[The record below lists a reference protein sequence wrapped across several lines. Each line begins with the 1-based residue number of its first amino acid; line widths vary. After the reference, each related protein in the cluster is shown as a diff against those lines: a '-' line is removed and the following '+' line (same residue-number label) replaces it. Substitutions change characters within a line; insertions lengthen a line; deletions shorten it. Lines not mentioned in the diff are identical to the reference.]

1 MKNLLKLVFI
11 VGLPVL
17 AGSCRHYYYMPN
29 TPLMPAFQN
38 RHDAVL
44 NVALCDQSGTEIQA
58 AYSPLKYTAVLLN
71 HMSVDRKFAS
81 TDEWAKGRLTE
92 GGLGF
97 YYGKH
102 PWSVH
107 LLGGYGG
114 GFVENGYGLLPG
126 NGNGYAKSRLKLE
139 QYFIQ
144 PGFVLQ
150 TSHLKLGLVFRHVWL
165 HYYKGDSDVISID
178 QDELNALKAIEER
191 TPFSFTELGVTLGF
205 RLRPFTFSYNVVS
218 IIDTRSTYR
227 DLHFKNGNRSVM
239 VTLALNEL
247 WRKREAPGP
256 TPGNK

>member
-1 MKNLLKLVFI
+1 MKNLLKLLFVA
-11 VGLPVL
+11 GLPAL

-44 NVALCDQSGTEIQA
+44 NVGLCDQSGTEIQA

-71 HMSVDRKFAS
+71 HMSIDRKFS
-81 TDEWAKGRLTE
+81 TQDEWAKGRLTE
-92 GGLGF
+92 GGFGF

-102 PWSVH
+102 PWSLH

-150 TSHLKLGLVFRHVWL
+150 SPHLKLGLVLRHVWL
-165 HYYKGDSDVISID
+165 HYYKGDTDVLSID

-191 TPFSFTELGVTLGF
+191 TPFNFSELGVTLGF
-205 RLRPFTFSYNVVS
+205 RFRPFTISYNVVS

-227 DLHFKNGNRSVM
+227 DLHFKNGNRSIM

-247 WRKREAPGP
+247 WQKKE
-256 TPGNK
+256 TPGSTPENK